1 MLNIYDQNAPKKP
14 TNLSLNSDL
23 LKKARALN
31 INLSSSLEQALA
43 EIVKQHLNEQWLTD
57 NQESIA
63 KYNEQVTA
71 NGVFSDDLRGF

>member
-31 INLSSSLEQALA
+31 INLSSSLEQALEA
-43 EIVKQHLNEQWLTD
+43 IVKQRLNEQWLTD